1 MKTLLLMA
9 AMLAMVLTSAAPVF
23 AQASTPPLPSCD
35 PEALH
40 ENIQNLPQGT
50 YCCPDGSWQL
60 DPVPEPTFPGEEP
73 EPPCE
78 DAYPGHFVGDGHGS
92 EAGADDA
99 QYPEPN
105 AEPNADEPEP
115 IASPSAGEQGD
126 NVQYNAVCQNIIG
139 AGVDELVEFL
149 VEWGDGVWPPAQGSG
164 LREVQEFL
172 DCGLGT
178 ALDVLEAA
186 ERRKAA

>member
-1 MKTLLLMA
+1 MKKLLLMA
-9 AMLAMVLTSAAPVF
+9 AMVLASAAPVF

-60 DPVPEPTFPGEEP
+60 NPAPEPTFPGEEP

-139 AGVDELVEFL
+139 AGVAISGTLLDLYPAGPVLNMGGAKTLIAWDRLVLCELVE
-149 VEWGDGVWPPAQGSG
+149 D
-164 LREVQEFL
+164 
-172 DCGLGT
+172 
-178 ALDVLEAA
+178 
-186 ERRKAA
+186 